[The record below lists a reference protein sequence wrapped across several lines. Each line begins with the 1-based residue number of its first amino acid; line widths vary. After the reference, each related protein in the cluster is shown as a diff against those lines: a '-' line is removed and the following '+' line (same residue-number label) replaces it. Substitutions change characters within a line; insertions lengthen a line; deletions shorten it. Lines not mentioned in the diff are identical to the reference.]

1 MILLELRNEGVR
13 GGEALI
19 LGETVPFG
27 LSDIGKSLG
36 LEAITKAVT
45 KLSE

>member
-1 MILLELRNEGVR
+1 MED
-13 GGEALI
+13 ADPP
-19 LGETVPFG
+19 ETVLG

>member
-1 MILLELRNEGVR
+1 MGV
-13 GGEALI
+13 I
-19 LGETVPFG
+19 LGETAPFG